1 MKTIRIFLVLGIV
14 ALAFSAC
21 KPEEVFDTEE
31 QFVRDTVLIEQY
43 LADNNLEAEVDES
56 GIRYIITEQGT
67 GENAKFGSTVL
78 VKYTGYLLDGTTF
91 DTNVG
96 GADSFDFVIGQGS
109 VVQGWD
115 IAFKLFNKGTEATI
129 FIPSKYGYGNVGN
142 LFIPANS
149 VLIFEVRVVDIL
161 GND

>member
-1 MKTIRIFLVLGIV
+1 MKTIRTFLVLGIV

-21 KPEEVFDTEE
+21 KPDEIFDIEE
-31 QFVRDTVLIEQY
+31 QFTRDTVLIEQY
-43 LADNNLEAEVDES
+43 LADNSLVAEKDES
-56 GIRYIITEQGT
+56 GIRYIIKEQGT
-67 GENAKFGSTVL
+67 GANGKFGSTVL

-96 GADSFDFVIGQGS
+96 KEVFDFVIGQGS

-115 IAFKLFNKGTEATI
+115 IAFKLLNKGTVATI
-129 FIPSKYGYGNVGN
+129 YIPSQYGYGNIGN

-149 VLIFEVRVVDIL
+149 VLVFDVHVVDLL
-161 GND
+161 GNE

>member
-1 MKTIRIFLVLGIV
+1 MKTIKIFMVFSIA

-21 KPEEVFDTEE
+21 KQEVVFDTDE
-31 QFVRDTVLIEQY
+31 QFIRDTILIEQY
-43 LADNNLEAEVDES
+43 LADNSLEAETDES
-56 GIRYIITEQGT
+56 GIRYRITEQGT
-67 GENAKFGSTVL
+67 GGNAKFGSTVR

-96 GADSFDFVIGQGS
+96 GTESFDFVIGQGA

-129 FIPSKYGYGNVGN
+129 YIPSKYGYGNVGN

-149 VLIFEVRVVDIL
+149 VLIFDVRVLDVL